1 VLKLIL
7 EATQH
12 ALVVPVYINFDRV
25 LQPTAPKTLD
35 TLKQIVNSKQN
46 YGKVLVKY
54 GSPILTHSK
63 KYEESKAQIEAQ
75 HQQNIVV
82 MNTALVAAAL
92 LMHRRGINFENL
104 IQRVTMIYDEL
115 MARRVPV
122 AATRPPTHK
131 MIKTALSV
139 IHDHYSLAKGI
150 YEPKPNSI

>member
-1 VLKLIL
+1 MTTVDSQVLKLIL

-12 ALVVPVYINFDRV
+12 ALVVPVSINFDRV
-25 LQPTAPKTLD
+25 LHPTAPKTLD
-35 TLKQIVNSKQN
+35 TIKQILNSKQN

-63 KYEESKAQIEAQ
+63 KYEETIAKIEAQ

-104 IQRVTMIYDEL
+104 I
-115 MARRVPV
+115 
-122 AATRPPTHK
+122 
-131 MIKTALSV
+131 
-139 IHDHYSLAKGI
+139 
-150 YEPKPNSI
+150 